1 MSDKNFTLKK
11 PRRFYIIKVDS
22 TLGSRV
28 FYITKLK
35 MSYIKFYFE
44 VGQFIQKA
52 HIKSIKYIG
61 TYLIK
66 DHWSRDTEEIFE
78 NSKRVFPQELIETF
92 NNDK

>member
-22 TLGSRV
+22 TVGSRV

-35 MSYIKFYFE
+35 LYYGDFYFQ

-66 DHWSRDTEEIFE
+66 DHFGNDREEVFE

>member
-11 PRRFYIIKVDS
+11 PRKYYIIKVDS
-22 TLGSRV
+22 THGTTLK
-28 FYITKLK
+28 YITKLK
-35 MSYIKFYFE
+35 LNYGDFYFQ

-61 TYLIK
+61 TYLVK
-66 DHWSRDTEEIFE
+66 DHWGRDTEEIFE